1 MRFICIFVK
10 SYDNYNIKRMHMK
23 QLFLFAVA
31 MFVATASF
39 AQEKGD
45 MCISGTI
52 SLELG
57 SQTTTVLRVVTPYL
71 QVSH

>member
-1 MRFICIFVK
+1 
-10 SYDNYNIKRMHMK
+10 MK